1 MEIQLV
7 KCLNGSFKLCFD
19 SDFEKA
25 KKIPLNEPFTVTYV
39 KKRNARFHKKF
50 FALINMVYQNQELYN
65 NYDELREHLTIA
77 SGYFNLTHDLDGC
90 EQKKAK
96 SISFASM
103 DETEFSDLYN
113 AVIDTIIKYFHFDK
127 QDIITNVEQYF

>member
-7 KCLNGSFKLCFD
+7 KTLSGVFKLAFD

-25 KKIPLNEPFTVTYV
+25 KKIPLNEPFIVTYV
-39 KKRNARFHKKF
+39 KKRNAKFHRKF
-50 FALINMVYQNQELYN
+50 FALINMVYQNQERYN
-65 NYDELREHLTIA
+65 NYDELRKHLTIA
-77 SGYFNLTHDLDGC
+77 SGYFNLTHDLDGV
-90 EQKKAK
+90 EQKEAK

-113 AVIDTIIKYFHFDK
+113 AVIDTIIRYFNFDK
-127 QDIITNVEQYF
+127 QDIIDNVEKYF